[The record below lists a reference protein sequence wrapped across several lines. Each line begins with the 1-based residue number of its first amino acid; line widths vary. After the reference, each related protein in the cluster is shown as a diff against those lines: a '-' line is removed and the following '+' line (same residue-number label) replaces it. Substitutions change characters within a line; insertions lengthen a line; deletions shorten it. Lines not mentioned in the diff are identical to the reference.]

1 VRTRYPTYIGRTIF
15 EESQGNPFFVEE
27 VYPHLIEEGRVFD
40 ANGQFRSDI
49 KIDEI
54 DVPENVRL
62 IIGRRLERFD
72 EDEKR
77 ALAAAAVIGRSF
89 SFHLLTALSQI
100 DVDELFT
107 VIEKAQRMGLIV
119 SISEG
124 PDKPFTFAH
133 ELVRQTLIAGISV
146 ARRQRLHSAVAGA
159 IERLYPGAVK
169 EYAGE
174 FADHLLKAGAFADR
188 QALARWQMQSGKAAR
203 PSC

>member
-1 VRTRYPTYIGRTIF
+1 LRVRSGKPEWETAARPKPAVRTRYPTYIGRTIF

-27 VYPHLIEEGRVFD
+27 VYRHLIEEGRVFD

-133 ELVRQTLIAGISV
+133 ELVRNRAALSRCRQGV
-146 ARRQRLHSAVAGA
+146 RRRV
-159 IERLYPGAVK
+159 
-169 EYAGE
+169 
-174 FADHLLKAGAFADR
+174 
-188 QALARWQMQSGKAAR
+188 
-203 PSC
+203 C